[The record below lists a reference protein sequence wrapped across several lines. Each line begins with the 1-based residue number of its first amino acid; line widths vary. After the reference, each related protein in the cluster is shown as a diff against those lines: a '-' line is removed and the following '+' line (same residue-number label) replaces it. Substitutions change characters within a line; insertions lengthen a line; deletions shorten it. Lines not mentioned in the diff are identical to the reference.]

1 MKLFGTKLFEDHSPT
16 PDLLK
21 QALAERVSLQAWS
34 AQSVGRTRTHMEDSA
49 FTLIMQLYLPERP
62 VTLGIFMV
70 ADGMGGHD
78 NGEVASKIAIQVS
91 ANVLT
96 QALINP
102 LCQGE
107 LLPSHQEVLDVLENA
122 FTQAQEQVLRNVSG
136 GGTTLTLALALEK
149 HLYFGHIGD
158 SRLYFRSSH
167 ADFQPL
173 TQDHSLVRRLVDLG
187 QISEVDAA
195 HHPQRNVLFRALGQT
210 EGFKVDLGHLDII
223 EPSQLLICTDGLWGL
238 ASEDELLK
246 VIKSGSGVG
255 NVAERLC
262 ELANNAGGTDNISV
276 IFVEIR

>member
-1 MKLFGTKLFEDHSPT
+1 M
-16 PDLLK
+16 
-21 QALAERVSLQAWS
+21 
-34 AQSVGRTRTHMEDSA
+34 GRTRTHMEDSA
-49 FTLIMQLYLPERP
+49 FTLTMELYLPERP
-62 VTLGIFMV
+62 VTLGIYMV

-91 ANVLT
+91 VDTLLQT
-96 QALINP
+96 LIEP
-102 LCQGE
+102 LRLGE
-107 LLPSHQEVLDVLENA
+107 LLPSHQEVIAMLENA
-122 FTQAQEQVLRNVSG
+122 FTQAQEQVLQNVSG
-136 GGTTLTLALALEK
+136 GGTTLTLALVLEK

-187 QISEVDAA
+187 QLSEAEAA
-195 HHPQRNVLFRALGQT
+195 HHPQRNVLFRAIGQT

-238 ASEDELLK
+238 ADEDELLR
-246 VIKSGSGVG
+246 VIKSGSGTG
-255 NVAERLC
+255 NIAEQLC

-276 IFVEIR
+276 ILVEIR

>member
-1 MKLFGTKLFEDHSPT
+1 LKLFGTKLFEDHSST
-16 PDLLK
+16 PDLLTLP
-21 QALAERVSLQAWS
+21 LAERVNLQSWS
-34 AQSVGRTRTHMEDSA
+34 AQSVGRTRSHMEDSA
-49 FTLIMQLYLPERP
+49 FTLAMQLYLPERP

-78 NGEVASKIAIQVS
+78 NGEVASRIAIQVS
-91 ANVLT
+91 AAVLT
-96 QALINP
+96 QTLIEP
-102 LCQGE
+102 LRQGE
-107 LLPSHQEVLDVLENA
+107 LLPSHQEVIAMMEDA
-122 FTQAQEQVLRNVSG
+122 FTQAQEQVLLNVSG
-136 GGTTLTLALALEK
+136 GGTTLTMALLLEK

-187 QISEVDAA
+187 QISEIEAL

-238 ASEDELLK
+238 ADEEELLQ
-246 VIKSGSGVG
+246 VIKSESGIG
-255 NVAERLC
+255 NVAEQLC
-262 ELANNAGGTDNISV
+262 DLANNAGGTDNISV